1 MLITEES
8 EVEVM
13 DKYETSHKQTSI
25 DKGVD
30 AFTEAAPKIK
40 QTRTSQL
47 RQRRA
52 NSETIPRKK
61 SKPKQPI
68 SK

>member
-1 MLITEES
+1 
-8 EVEVM
+8 M
-13 DKYETSHKQTSI
+13 DKYETSHKQTGI
-25 DKGVD
+25 DQGVD
-30 AFTEAAPKIK
+30 AFTNAAPKIK

-52 NSETIPRKK
+52 NSETSQRKK
-61 SKPKQPI
+61 SKPKPPK